1 MSGLWVEAPIFKGCS
16 LVEPELGALQFIL
29 AKKQKKKIK
38 MEDAHLKPDA
48 PPLWQRRNVHEER
61 DEE

>member
-29 AKKQKKKIK
+29 AKKKKKK
-38 MEDAHLKPDA
+38 DAHLKPEA
-48 PPLWQRRNVHEER
+48 RPHWQRRNVREER
-61 DEE
+61 AEE